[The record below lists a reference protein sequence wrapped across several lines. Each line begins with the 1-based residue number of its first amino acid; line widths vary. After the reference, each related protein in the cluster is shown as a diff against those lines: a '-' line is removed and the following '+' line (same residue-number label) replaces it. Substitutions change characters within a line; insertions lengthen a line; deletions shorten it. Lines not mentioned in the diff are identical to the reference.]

1 MPKLMQK
8 EKEELFKIRQLPED
22 VDRRFQEELN
32 DEQYEAVTHEAGPAL
47 VIAGPGSGKT
57 RVLTYRA
64 AWLLEKGASPEAIA
78 LMTFTKKA
86 AQDMIRRVEYL
97 TGGKGNR
104 IIAGTFHHICN
115 RFLKRNADALDWGYT
130 SDFTILDRED
140 AEDLMKLVVGRRIP
154 EEQQGHHPRP
164 SQLVNIYSKA
174 LNLAEKIKDVVNEFY
189 PGYEEQ
195 VGFIIR
201 MIDAYQVRKR
211 EMNVMDFDDLLVNF
225 LNLLRTDD
233 IGNQIKSQFE
243 HVLVDEYQDVNT
255 LQADIVKELSSEAQS
270 VMVVGDDAQAIYSF
284 RGAQIEH
291 MLEFPERYD
300 GTTEYRLES
309 NYRSVPEIL
318 DFVNASIAH
327 NESQFEKTL
336 QPTRE
341 SGDKPYL
348 TPCLDVREEANLTC
362 SRILE
367 LNEQGVPLSE
377 QAVLFRA
384 RHHSLEAE
392 RACIN
397 YGIQYEM
404 RAGLRFFERAHIKDA
419 MAHLILL
426 VNPADV
432 VQWMRVLTMQR
443 GIGDVT
449 ASKVLDE
456 VLEADKPMSRF
467 VRLNMSAAMSGKRVY
482 KTGMESLQRIQKF
495 FRDDL
500 PHSSDEGLPSLDVIL
515 ERIIE
520 FIEPIVQDNYDNAD
534 ERIQDLR
541 ELVNFSAR
549 YEDPTE
555 FLSDVLTMYNLV
567 GATRDEAAEE
577 DSEKVV
583 LSTIHQAKGLEWD
596 AVYIIRL
603 LEGALPFHR
612 AFNKPEEIEEERRL
626 FYVASTRA
634 KDYLFLTYPDVL
646 DSRWSD
652 EIGTPS
658 RFIEEIRDE
667 GVFQELGVLE

>member
-1 MPKLMQK
+1 MQK

-22 VDRRFQEELN
+22 VDRRFKDELN

-64 AWLLEKGASPEAIA
+64 AWLLEKGTPAEAIA

-97 TGGKGNR
+97 TGGRGNH
-104 IIAGTFHHICN
+104 IVAGTFHHICN
-115 RFLKRNADALDWGYT
+115 RFLKRNADALEWGFT

-140 AEDLMKLVVGRRIP
+140 AEDLMKLVVGRRVP
-154 EEQQGHHPRP
+154 EEEQRARPRP

-174 LNLAEKIKDVVNEFY
+174 LNLAKKIKDVVKEFY

-195 VGFIIR
+195 TGFIIK

-211 EMNVMDFDDLLVNF
+211 QMNVMDFDDLLVNF
-225 LNLLRTDD
+225 LYLLRTDD
-233 IGNQIKSQFE
+233 VGDEIKRQFD
-243 HVLVDEYQDVNT
+243 HILVDEYQDVNT
-255 LQADIVKELSSEAQS
+255 LQADIVKEISSESQS

-284 RGAQIEH
+284 RGAQIKH
-291 MLEFPERYD
+291 MLEFPERYE

-367 LNEQGVPLSE
+367 LQEQGVPLSE
-377 QAVLFRA
+377 QAILFRA
-384 RHHSLEAE
+384 RYHSLEVE

-419 MAHLILL
+419 MAHLILI
-426 VNPADV
+426 VNPSDA

-467 VRLNMSAAMSGKRVY
+467 VRVNLPAAMAGKRVY
-482 KTGMESLQRIQKF
+482 ETGMRSLQKVQKF
-495 FRDDL
+495 FREDL
-500 PHSSDEGLPSLDVIL
+500 PQS
-515 ERIIE
+515 
-520 FIEPIVQDNYDNAD
+520 
-534 ERIQDLR
+534 
-541 ELVNFSAR
+541 
-549 YEDPTE
+549 
-555 FLSDVLTMYNLV
+555 
-567 GATRDEAAEE
+567 
-577 DSEKVV
+577 
-583 LSTIHQAKGLEWD
+583 
-596 AVYIIRL
+596 
-603 LEGALPFHR
+603 
-612 AFNKPEEIEEERRL
+612 
-626 FYVASTRA
+626 
-634 KDYLFLTYPDVL
+634 
-646 DSRWSD
+646 
-652 EIGTPS
+652 
-658 RFIEEIRDE
+658 
-667 GVFQELGVLE
+667 

>member
-1 MPKLMQK
+1 MQK

-22 VDRRFQEELN
+22 VDRRFKDELN

-64 AWLLEKGASPEAIA
+64 AWLLEKGTPAEAIA

-97 TGGKGNR
+97 TGGRGNH
-104 IIAGTFHHICN
+104 IVAGTFHHICN
-115 RFLKRNADALDWGYT
+115 RFLKRHADALEWGFT

-140 AEDLMKLVVGRRIP
+140 AEDLMKLVVGRRVP
-154 EEQQGHHPRP
+154 EEEQRDRPRP

-174 LNLAEKIKDVVNEFY
+174 LNLAKKIKDVVKEFY

-195 VGFIIR
+195 IGFIIK

-211 EMNVMDFDDLLVNF
+211 QMNVMDFDDLLVNF
-225 LNLLRTDD
+225 LYLLRTDD
-233 IGNQIKSQFE
+233 VGDEIKRQFD
-243 HVLVDEYQDVNT
+243 HILVDEYQDVNT

-284 RGAQIEH
+284 RGAQIKH
-291 MLEFPERYD
+291 MLEFPERYE

-367 LNEQGVPLSE
+367 LQEQGVPLRE
-377 QAVLFRA
+377 QAILFRA
-384 RHHSLEAE
+384 RYHSLEVE

-397 YGIQYEM
+397 YGIQYEI

-419 MAHLILL
+419 MAHLIL
-426 VNPADV
+426 
-432 VQWMRVLTMQR
+432 
-443 GIGDVT
+443 I
-449 ASKVLDE
+449 
-456 VLEADKPMSRF
+456 
-467 VRLNMSAAMSGKRVY
+467 
-482 KTGMESLQRIQKF
+482 
-495 FRDDL
+495 
-500 PHSSDEGLPSLDVIL
+500 
-515 ERIIE
+515 
-520 FIEPIVQDNYDNAD
+520 
-534 ERIQDLR
+534 
-541 ELVNFSAR
+541 
-549 YEDPTE
+549 
-555 FLSDVLTMYNLV
+555 
-567 GATRDEAAEE
+567 
-577 DSEKVV
+577 
-583 LSTIHQAKGLEWD
+583 
-596 AVYIIRL
+596 
-603 LEGALPFHR
+603 
-612 AFNKPEEIEEERRL
+612 
-626 FYVASTRA
+626 
-634 KDYLFLTYPDVL
+634 
-646 DSRWSD
+646 
-652 EIGTPS
+652 
-658 RFIEEIRDE
+658 
-667 GVFQELGVLE
+667 